1 MLRFPNRPNDFDV
14 YCKENLKV
22 WAQHE
27 LVVPILSLHALIQLD
42 FLLRF
47 ICIKIQGRLNAQ
59 KCSGILG
66 SKELHQPFPNL
77 VVKV

>member
-1 MLRFPNRPNDFDV
+1 MILMYTVKKIRINGLQSKKVFTFLRDKSTIYEMGNYKHSPSH
-14 YCKENLKV
+14 NLQIIF
-22 WAQHE
+22 AQ
-27 LVVPILSLHALIQLD
+27 
-42 FLLRF
+42 
-47 ICIKIQGRLNAQ
+47 KQ